1 MSRAVLVVSFE
12 EDDPERMAHLLDNIR
27 MDLAEYVNLADV
39 KVYAGLREKA
49 QQIIDILEG
58 P

>member
-27 MDLAEYVNLADV
+27 MDLAEYVNLSDV
-39 KVYAGLREKA
+39 KVYGGLREKA